1 MTDWSPAL
9 LRHFCSPVGGGLLSD
24 DATEFGTGEAGAV
37 KSGVRIVYQLAL
49 SDGDII
55 DRVGWLAFGCPATI
69 ASCSWLAE
77 RLIGLSVDRAR
88 DLTGGQVMV
97 ALDIPRDRRSRVLV
111 VEDAVRGALDAATTM
126 RDK

>member
-9 LRHFCSPVGGGLLSD
+9 LRHFRSPVGSGLLAGDS
-24 DATEFGTGEAGAV
+24 TEFGTGEAGAV

-55 DRVGWLAFGCPATI
+55 DRVGWLAE
-69 ASCSWLAE
+69 SLV
-77 RLIGLSVDRAR
+77 GLSVDRAR

-126 RDK
+126 RDT